1 MSFSNEIFHTKTTK
15 TKEITTKPTSSNTDF
30 LSLSFKLTL
39 ELEMLLITQKI
50 AKEPTE
56 MIIRRIFIIKHLYC
70 TNNQ

>member
-1 MSFSNEIFHTKTTK
+1 MKYFTLKQLK

-50 AKEPTE
+50 AK
-56 MIIRRIFIIKHLYC
+56 R
-70 TNNQ
+70 TNRNDHS

>member
-1 MSFSNEIFHTKTTK
+1 MKYFTLKQLK

-39 ELEMLLITQKI
+39 ELEMLLITQKT